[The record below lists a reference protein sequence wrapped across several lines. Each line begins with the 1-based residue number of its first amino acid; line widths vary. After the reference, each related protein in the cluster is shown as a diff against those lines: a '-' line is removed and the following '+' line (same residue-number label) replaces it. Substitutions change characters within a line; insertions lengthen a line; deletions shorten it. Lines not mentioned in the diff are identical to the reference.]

1 MSRPSF
7 LSSVFTVAGGTAVAQ
22 AIALG
27 ALPFITRLYP
37 PELYGGFI
45 IFLAWGGF
53 LLPVVCAR
61 FEVAIALPS
70 SLRAASAV
78 AWGSLGI
85 ALGVS
90 ALCALAVAVAWAM
103 YPPARVAALAL
114 LPLYVLLG
122 GVVQVLGNW
131 AARVHAYRRL
141 SLSRIVQAAATA
153 LLSLAWVP
161 LWGAQALGLV
171 VATLAGQLIALGVLA
186 QGLSQTGFRRRAAP
200 RQVWRLM
207 RHFRRLT
214 LFNVPHVLSDAAQ
227 GSGLPLLIA
236 HFFGAPAA
244 AYYAFS
250 ARLLKAPLGLVSGA
264 VSQVYYPRAASH
276 RHDDERLRRD
286 ALRILAVS
294 TTGVMLVWPLLL
306 LVPDAAYAWAFGAA
320 WAEVGQYLRA
330 LSPWILSAFV
340 AAPLSVLY
348 LVKERFGLD
357 FSLGL
362 AGTLLA
368 FALLVGAWWASG
380 EVILTL
386 WVLALGMTAYNALS
400 TWFEF
405 RYVLGRRRVHG

>member
-37 PELYGGFI
+37 PELYGGFV

-171 VATLAGQLIALGVLA
+171 VATLAGQFIALGVLA

-368 FALLVGAWWASG
+368 FALLVGAWWTSG

>member
-22 AIALG
+22 AIALA

-37 PELYGGFI
+37 PELYGGFV

-90 ALCALAVAVAWAM
+90 VLCALVVAVAWALH
-103 YPPARVAALAL
+103 PPARVAALAL

-122 GVVQVLGNW
+122 GAVQVLGHW
-131 AARVHAYRRL
+131 AARVHAYQRL
-141 SLSRIVQAAATA
+141 SLSRIVQATATA

-171 VATLAGQLIALGVLA
+171 VATLTGQLIALAVLA
-186 QGLSQTGFRRRAAP
+186 QGLSQTGFHRRAVP

-250 ARLLKAPLGLVSGA
+250 TRLLKAPLGLVSGA

-294 TTGVMLVWPLLL
+294 TTGVLLAWPLLL

-380 EVILTL
+380 EVIVTL

-405 RYVLGRRRVHG
+405 RYVLGPRRAHG

>member
-1 MSRPSF
+1 M
-7 LSSVFTVAGGTAVAQ
+7 SSVFTVAGGAAVAQ

-37 PELYGGFI
+37 PELYGGFV
-45 IFLAWGGF
+45 IFLSWGGF
-53 LLPVVCAR
+53 VLPLVCAR

-78 AWGSLGI
+78 VWGSLGI
-85 ALGVS
+85 AAVLS
-90 ALCALAVAVAWAM
+90 TLCALVLALAWALH
-103 YPPARVAALAL
+103 PPARQTSLAL
-114 LPLYVLLG
+114 LPLYALLG
-122 GVVQVLGNW
+122 GAVQVLGNW
-131 AARVHAYRRL
+131 AARVQAYRRL
-141 SLSRIVQAAATA
+141 SLSRIFQAVTTA

-161 LWGAQALGLV
+161 LWDAQPLGLV
-171 VATLAGQLIALGVLA
+171 VATLAGQMIALGVLA
-186 QGLSQTGFRRRAAP
+186 QGLAQTGFKRCARP
-200 RQVWRLM
+200 RQVLRLV

-236 HFFGAPAA
+236 HFFGAPVA

-250 ARLLKAPLGLVSGA
+250 TRLLKAPLGLVSGA
-264 VSQVYYPRAASH
+264 VSQVYYPRAAAH

-286 ALRILAVS
+286 ALRILLAS
-294 TTGVMLVWPLLL
+294 TTAVLLAWPLLL
-306 LVPDAAYAWAFGAA
+306 LAPDAVYGWAFGAA
-320 WAEVGQYLRA
+320 WAEVGDYLRA
-330 LSPWILSAFV
+330 LSPWIFSAFV

-368 FALLVGAWWASG
+368 FALLVGSWWVSG
-380 EVILTL
+380 QVIVTL
-386 WVLALGMTAYNALS
+386 CVLALGMTVYNVLS

-405 RYVLGRRRVHG
+405 RYVLGPRRAHG

>member
-37 PELYGGFI
+37 PELYGGFV

-70 SLRAASAV
+70 SLRAAAAV

-171 VATLAGQLIALGVLA
+171 VATLAGQFIALGVLA

>member
-1 MSRPSF
+1 
-7 LSSVFTVAGGTAVAQ
+7 
-22 AIALG
+22 
-27 ALPFITRLYP
+27 
-37 PELYGGFI
+37 LYGGFV

-90 ALCALAVAVAWAM
+90 ALCALAVAVAWAL
-103 YPPARVAALAL
+103 YPPARLAALAL

-171 VATLAGQLIALGVLA
+171 VATLAGQFIALGVLA

-250 ARLLKAPLGLVSGA
+250 TRLLKAPLGLVSGA

-380 EVILTL
+380 EVIVTL
-386 WVLALGMTAYNALS
+386 WVLALGMTAYNVLS

-405 RYVLGRRRVHG
+405 RYVLGRRRAHG

>member
-22 AIALG
+22 AIALA

-37 PELYGGFI
+37 PELYGGFV

-90 ALCALAVAVAWAM
+90 ALCALAVAAAWAL

-122 GVVQVLGNW
+122 GAVQVLGNW
-131 AARVHAYRRL
+131 AARVQGYRQL

-153 LLSLAWVP
+153 LLSLVWVP

-171 VATLAGQLIALGVLA
+171 VATLAGQLIALAVLA
-186 QGLSQTGFRRRAAP
+186 QGLSQTGFHRRAAP

-250 ARLLKAPLGLVSGA
+250 TRLLKAPLGLVSGA

-294 TTGVMLVWPLLL
+294 TTGVLLAWPLLL

-380 EVILTL
+380 EVIVTL

-405 RYVLGRRRVHG
+405 RYVLGPRRAHG

>member
-1 MSRPSF
+1 MSRPTF

-22 AIALG
+22 AIALA

-37 PELYGGFI
+37 PELYGGFV

-85 ALGVS
+85 ATVLS
-90 ALCALAVAVAWAM
+90 TLCALAVAVAWLL
-103 YPPARVAALAL
+103 YPPARQDALAL

-122 GVVQVLGNW
+122 GAVQVLGNW

-171 VATLAGQLIALGVLA
+171 VATLAGQFIALGLLA

-250 ARLLKAPLGLVSGA
+250 TRLLKAPLGLVSGA

-276 RHDDERLRRD
+276 RHDDARLRRD

-294 TTGVMLVWPLLL
+294 TTAMLLAWPLLL
-306 LVPDAAYAWAFGAA
+306 LVPDTAYAWAFGAA

-362 AGTLLA
+362 AGSLLA

-380 EVILTL
+380 EVIVTL

-405 RYVLGRRRVHG
+405 RYVLGRRRTHG

>member
-7 LSSVFTVAGGTAVAQ
+7 LFSVFTVAGGTALAQ
-22 AIALG
+22 AIALA

-37 PELYGGFI
+37 PELYGGFV

-61 FEVAIALPS
+61 FEVAIALPA

-85 ALGVS
+85 AGVLS
-90 ALCALAVAVAWAM
+90 TLCAMVVALVWAVH
-103 YPPARVAALAL
+103 PPAREPALAL

-122 GVVQVLGNW
+122 GAVQVLGNW
-131 AARVHAYRRL
+131 AARVQAYRRL

-171 VATLAGQLIALGVLA
+171 VATLAGQLIALGVLV
-186 QGLSQTGFRRRAAP
+186 QGLSLTGFRRRARP
-200 RQVWRLM
+200 RQMWRLM

-250 ARLLKAPLGLVSGA
+250 TRLLKAPLGLVSGA

-276 RHDDERLRRD
+276 RHDDARLRRD

-294 TTGVMLVWPLLL
+294 TTGVLVAWPLLL
-306 LVPDAAYAWAFGAA
+306 LVPDVAYVWAFGAA
-320 WAEVGQYLRA
+320 WGEVGTYLRA

-368 FALLVGAWWASG
+368 FALLLGGWWAFG
-380 EVILTL
+380 EVTPTL
-386 WVLALGMTAYNALS
+386 WLLALGMTAYNALS

-405 RYVLGRRRVHG
+405 RYVLGRRRAHG

>member
-22 AIALG
+22 AIALA
-27 ALPFITRLYP
+27 ALPCITRLYP
-37 PELYGGFI
+37 PELYGGFV

-90 ALCALAVAVAWAM
+90 ALCALGVGLAWAL
-103 YPPARVAALAL
+103 YPPARVTALAL

-122 GVVQVLGNW
+122 GAVQVLGNW

-171 VATLAGQLIALGVLA
+171 VATLAGQFIALGVLA

-250 ARLLKAPLGLVSGA
+250 TRLLKAPLGLVSGA

-276 RHDDERLRRD
+276 RHDDARLRRD

-294 TTGVMLVWPLLL
+294 TAAVLLAWPLLL
-306 LVPDAAYAWAFGAA
+306 LVPDTAYAWAFGAA

-380 EVILTL
+380 EVIVTL

-405 RYVLGRRRVHG
+405 RYVLGRRRTHG

>member
-7 LSSVFTVAGGTAVAQ
+7 LTSVFTVAGGTAVAQ
-22 AIALG
+22 AIALA

-37 PELYGGFI
+37 PELYGGLV

-90 ALCALAVAVAWAM
+90 ALCALAVAMAWAL
-103 YPPARVAALAL
+103 YPPARLAALAL

-131 AARVHAYRRL
+131 AARVQGYRRL
-141 SLSRIVQAAATA
+141 SLSRIVQATATA

-244 AYYAFS
+244 ACYAFS

-294 TTGVMLVWPLLL
+294 TTGVLLAWPLLL
-306 LVPDAAYAWAFGAA
+306 LAPDAAYAWAFGPA

-380 EVILTL
+380 EVIVTL

-405 RYVLGRRRVHG
+405 RYVLGRRSAHG

>member
-37 PELYGGFI
+37 PELYGGFV

-131 AARVHAYRRL
+131 AARVHAYRCL

-171 VATLAGQLIALGVLA
+171 VATLAGQFIALGVLA

>member
-1 MSRPSF
+1 
-7 LSSVFTVAGGTAVAQ
+7 
-22 AIALG
+22 
-27 ALPFITRLYP
+27 
-37 PELYGGFI
+37 
-45 IFLAWGGF
+45 
-53 LLPVVCAR
+53 
-61 FEVAIALPS
+61 
-70 SLRAASAV
+70 V

-85 ALGVS
+85 AVVLS
-90 ALCALAVAVAWAM
+90 MLCALAVAAAWAL

-122 GVVQVLGNW
+122 GAVQVLGNW
-131 AARVHAYRRL
+131 AARVQAYRRL
-141 SLSRIVQAAATA
+141 SLSRIAQATATA

-161 LWGAQALGLV
+161 LWGADALGLV

-186 QGLSQTGFRRRAAP
+186 QGLQQTGFRHRSAP

-250 ARLLKAPLGLVSGA
+250 TRLLKAPLGLVSGA

-294 TTGVMLVWPLLL
+294 TTGVLLAWPLLL

-380 EVILTL
+380 EVIVTL

-405 RYVLGRRRVHG
+405 RYVLGPRRVHG

>member
-171 VATLAGQLIALGVLA
+171 VATLAGQFIALGVLA

>member
-7 LSSVFTVAGGTAVAQ
+7 LTSVFTVAGGTAVAQ
-22 AIALG
+22 AIALA

-37 PELYGGFI
+37 PELYGGFV

-90 ALCALAVAVAWAM
+90 ALCALAVAVAWAL
-103 YPPARVAALAL
+103 YPPARLAALAL

-171 VATLAGQLIALGVLA
+171 VATLAGQFIALGVLA

-320 WAEVGQYLRA
+320 
-330 LSPWILSAFV
+330 
-340 AAPLSVLY
+340 
-348 LVKERFGLD
+348 
-357 FSLGL
+357 
-362 AGTLLA
+362 
-368 FALLVGAWWASG
+368 
-380 EVILTL
+380 
-386 WVLALGMTAYNALS
+386 
-400 TWFEF
+400 
-405 RYVLGRRRVHG
+405 

>member
-37 PELYGGFI
+37 PELYGGFV

-122 GVVQVLGNW
+122 GAVQVLGNW

-186 QGLSQTGFRRRAAP
+186 QGLSQTGFRLRAAP

-250 ARLLKAPLGLVSGA
+250 TRLLKAPLGLVSGA

-320 WAEVGQYLRA
+320 WAEVGGYLRA

-380 EVILTL
+380 EVIVTL

>member
-1 MSRPSF
+1 MSRPTF

-22 AIALG
+22 AIALA

-37 PELYGGFI
+37 PELYGGFV

-61 FEVAIALPS
+61 FEVAIALPA

-85 ALGVS
+85 ATVLS
-90 ALCALAVAVAWAM
+90 TLCALAVAVAWLL
-103 YPPARVAALAL
+103 YPPARQDALAL

-122 GVVQVLGNW
+122 GAVQVLGNW

-171 VATLAGQLIALGVLA
+171 VATLAGQFIALGLLA

-250 ARLLKAPLGLVSGA
+250 TRLLKAPLGLVSGA

-294 TTGVMLVWPLLL
+294 TAAVLLAWPVLL

-380 EVILTL
+380 EVIVTL

-405 RYVLGRRRVHG
+405 RYVLGRRRTHG

>member
-37 PELYGGFI
+37 PELYGGFV

-171 VATLAGQLIALGVLA
+171 VATLAGQFIALGVLA

-340 AAPLSVLY
+340 AAPLSVMY

>member
-37 PELYGGFI
+37 PELYGGFV

-186 QGLSQTGFRRRAAP
+186 QGLPQTGFRRRAAP

-250 ARLLKAPLGLVSGA
+250 TRLLKAPLGMVSGA

-320 WAEVGQYLRA
+320 WAEAGQYLRA

-405 RYVLGRRRVHG
+405 RYVLGRRRGHG

>member
-22 AIALG
+22 AIALA

-37 PELYGGFI
+37 PELYGGFV

-85 ALGVS
+85 ALAMS
-90 ALCALAVAVAWAM
+90 ALCALAVAVAWAV
-103 YPPARVAALAL
+103 YPPARVTALAM

-122 GVVQVLGNW
+122 GAVQVLGNW

-141 SLSRIVQAAATA
+141 SLSRIVQATATA

-171 VATLAGQLIALGVLA
+171 VATLAGQLIALAVLA

-250 ARLLKAPLGLVSGA
+250 TRLLKAPLGLVSGA

-294 TTGVMLVWPLLL
+294 TTAVLLAWPLLL
-306 LVPDAAYAWAFGAA
+306 LVPDAAYAWAFGSA
-320 WAEVGQYLRA
+320 WADVGQYLRA
-330 LSPWILSAFV
+330 LSSWILSAFV

-380 EVILTL
+380 EVIVTL
-386 WVLALGMTAYNALS
+386 WVLALGMTAYNVLS

-405 RYVLGRRRVHG
+405 RYVLGPRRAHG

>member
-37 PELYGGFI
+37 PELYGGFV

-90 ALCALAVAVAWAM
+90 ALCALAVAVAWAL
-103 YPPARVAALAL
+103 YPPARLAALAL

-171 VATLAGQLIALGVLA
+171 VATLAGQFIALGVLA

>member
-1 MSRPSF
+1 MSRPTF

-22 AIALG
+22 AIALA

-37 PELYGGFI
+37 PELYGGFV

-85 ALGVS
+85 ATVLS
-90 ALCALAVAVAWAM
+90 TLCALAVAVAWLL
-103 YPPARVAALAL
+103 YPPARQDALAL

-122 GVVQVLGNW
+122 GAVQVLGNW
-131 AARVHAYRRL
+131 AARMHAYRRL

-171 VATLAGQLIALGVLA
+171 VATLAGQFIALGLLA

-250 ARLLKAPLGLVSGA
+250 TRLLKAPLGLVSGA

-294 TTGVMLVWPLLL
+294 TAAVLLAWPLLL
-306 LVPDAAYAWAFGAA
+306 LVPDTAYAWAFGAA

-380 EVILTL
+380 EVIVTL

-405 RYVLGRRRVHG
+405 RYVLGRRRTHG

>member
-7 LSSVFTVAGGTAVAQ
+7 LTSVFTVAGGTAVAQ
-22 AIALG
+22 AIALA
-27 ALPFITRLYP
+27 ALPFITRLYQ
-37 PELYGGFI
+37 PELYGGFV

-70 SLRAASAV
+70 SLRAAWAV

-90 ALCALAVAVAWAM
+90 ALCALAVAVAWAL
-103 YPPARVAALAL
+103 YPPARLAALAL

-171 VATLAGQLIALGVLA
+171 VATLAGQFIALGVLA

-250 ARLLKAPLGLVSGA
+250 TRLLKAPLGLVSGA

-294 TTGVMLVWPLLL
+294 TTGVLLAWPLLL

-368 FALLVGAWWASG
+368 YALLVGAWWMSG
-380 EVILTL
+380 EVIVTL

>member
-1 MSRPSF
+1 
-7 LSSVFTVAGGTAVAQ
+7 VAQ
-22 AIALG
+22 AIALA

-37 PELYGGFI
+37 PELYGGFV

-53 LLPVVCAR
+53 VLPVVCAR

-78 AWGSLGI
+78 VWGSLGI
-85 ALGVS
+85 ALAVS
-90 ALCALAVAVAWAM
+90 ALCALAVAVAWAL

-122 GVVQVLGNW
+122 GAVQVLGNW

-186 QGLSQTGFRRRAAP
+186 QGLTQTGFRRRAAP

-250 ARLLKAPLGLVSGA
+250 TRLLKAPLGLVSGA

-276 RHDDERLRRD
+276 RHDDARLRRD

-294 TTGVMLVWPLLL
+294 TTGVLLAWPLLL

-380 EVILTL
+380 EVIVTL

-405 RYVLGRRRVHG
+405 RYVLGPRRAHG

>member
-37 PELYGGFI
+37 PELYGGFV

-70 SLRAASAV
+70 SMRAASAV

-90 ALCALAVAVAWAM
+90 ALCALAVAVAWAL
-103 YPPARVAALAL
+103 YPPARLAALAL

-171 VATLAGQLIALGVLA
+171 VATLAGQFIALGVLA

>member
-22 AIALG
+22 AIALA

-37 PELYGGFI
+37 PELYGGFV

-90 ALCALAVAVAWAM
+90 ALCALAVAVAWALH
-103 YPPARVAALAL
+103 PPARVAALAL

-122 GVVQVLGNW
+122 GALQVLGNW

-141 SLSRIVQAAATA
+141 SLSRIVQAATTA

-171 VATLAGQLIALGVLA
+171 VATLAGQLIALGVLT
-186 QGLSQTGFRRRAAP
+186 QGMKQTGFRRRAAP

-250 ARLLKAPLGLVSGA
+250 TRLLKAPLGLVSGA

-276 RHDDERLRRD
+276 RHDDARLRRD

-294 TTGVMLVWPLLL
+294 TTGVLLAWPLLL

-380 EVILTL
+380 EVIVTL

-405 RYVLGRRRVHG
+405 RYVLGPRRAHG

>member
-37 PELYGGFI
+37 PELYGGFV

-90 ALCALAVAVAWAM
+90 ALCALAVAVAWTL
-103 YPPARVAALAL
+103 YPPARLAALAL

-171 VATLAGQLIALGVLA
+171 VATLAGQFIALGVLA

>member
-1 MSRPSF
+1 MGSGASQLRR
-7 LSSVFTVAGGTAVAQ
+7 LRRACEAVASCSK
-22 AIALG
+22 L
-27 ALPFITRLYP
+27 
-37 PELYGGFI
+37 
-45 IFLAWGGF
+45 
-53 LLPVVCAR
+53 
-61 FEVAIALPS
+61 
-70 SLRAASAV
+70 
-78 AWGSLGI
+78 
-85 ALGVS
+85 VS
-90 ALCALAVAVAWAM
+90 
-103 YPPARVAALAL
+103 
-114 LPLYVLLG
+114 
-122 GVVQVLGNW
+122 Q
-131 AARVHAYRRL
+131 
-141 SLSRIVQAAATA
+141 
-153 LLSLAWVP
+153 
-161 LWGAQALGLV
+161 V

-186 QGLSQTGFRRRAAP
+186 QGLSQTGFHRRATP

-236 HFFGAPAA
+236 HLFGAPAA

-286 ALRILAVS
+286 ALRILVVS
-294 TTGVMLVWPLLL
+294 TTGVLLAWPLLL
-306 LVPDAAYAWAFGAA
+306 LVPDAAYAWAFGPA

-380 EVILTL
+380 EVIVTL

-405 RYVLGRRRVHG
+405 RYVLGPRRAHG

>member
-7 LSSVFTVAGGTAVAQ
+7 LTSVFTVAGGTAVAQ
-22 AIALG
+22 AIALA

-37 PELYGGFI
+37 PELYGGFV

-90 ALCALAVAVAWAM
+90 ALCALAVAVAWAL
-103 YPPARVAALAL
+103 YPPARLAALAL

-171 VATLAGQLIALGVLA
+171 VATLAGQFIALGVLA

-368 FALLVGAWWASG
+368 FALLAGAWWASG

-405 RYVLGRRRVHG
+405 RYVLGRRRAHG

>member
-22 AIALG
+22 AIVLG

-37 PELYGGFI
+37 PELYGGFV

-171 VATLAGQLIALGVLA
+171 VATLAGQFIALGVLA

>member
-22 AIALG
+22 AIALA

-37 PELYGGFI
+37 PELYGGYV

-53 LLPVVCAR
+53 LLPVACAR
-61 FEVAIALPS
+61 FDVAIALPS

-85 ALGVS
+85 VLGVS
-90 ALCALAVAVAWAM
+90 ALCALAVAVAWALLS
-103 YPPARVAALAL
+103 PARVATLAL

-122 GVVQVLGNW
+122 GAVQVLGNW
-131 AARVHAYRRL
+131 AARMQAYKQL

-153 LLSLAWVP
+153 LLSLAWAQ

-186 QGLSQTGFRRRAAP
+186 QGLTQTGFRRRCAP

-227 GSGLPLLIA
+227 RSGLPLLIS
-236 HFFGAPAA
+236 HFFGPPAA

-250 ARLLKAPLGLVSGA
+250 TRLLQAPLGLVSGA
-264 VSQVYYPRAASH
+264 VAQVYYPRAASH
-276 RHDDERLRRD
+276 RHDDARLRRD

-294 TTGVMLVWPLLL
+294 TTGVLLAWPLLL
-306 LVPDAAYAWAFGAA
+306 LLPDAAYVWAFGAA
-320 WAEVGQYLRA
+320 WAEVGHYLRA

-380 EVILTL
+380 EVIVSL
-386 WVLALGMTAYNALS
+386 WVLALGMTAYNVLS

-405 RYVLGRRRVHG
+405 RYVIGPRRVHG

>member
-37 PELYGGFI
+37 PELYGGFV

-171 VATLAGQLIALGVLA
+171 VATLAGQFIALGVLA

>member
-1 MSRPSF
+1 MSRSF

-37 PELYGGFI
+37 PELYGGFV

-90 ALCALAVAVAWAM
+90 ALCALAVAVAWAL
-103 YPPARVAALAL
+103 YPPARLAALAL

-171 VATLAGQLIALGVLA
+171 VATLAGQFIALGVLA

>member
-1 MSRPSF
+1 MSRPTF

-22 AIALG
+22 AIALA

-37 PELYGGFI
+37 PELYGGFV

-85 ALGVS
+85 ATVLS
-90 ALCALAVAVAWAM
+90 TLCALAVAVAWLL
-103 YPPARVAALAL
+103 YPPARQDALAL

-122 GVVQVLGNW
+122 GAVQVLGNW

-171 VATLAGQLIALGVLA
+171 VATLAGQFIALGLLA

-250 ARLLKAPLGLVSGA
+250 TRLLKAPLGLVSGA

-286 ALRILAVS
+286 ALRLLAVS
-294 TTGVMLVWPLLL
+294 TAAVLLAWPVLL

-380 EVILTL
+380 EVIVTL

-405 RYVLGRRRVHG
+405 RYVLGRRRTHG

>member
-37 PELYGGFI
+37 PELYGGFV

-171 VATLAGQLIALGVLA
+171 VATLAGQFIALGVLA

-294 TTGVMLVWPLLL
+294 TTGVMLVWPLVL

>member
-37 PELYGGFI
+37 PELYGGFV

-171 VATLAGQLIALGVLA
+171 VATLAGQFIALGVLA

-405 RYVLGRRRVHG
+405 RYVLGRRRVPG

>member
-37 PELYGGFI
+37 PELYGGFV

-85 ALGVS
+85 AAVLS
-90 ALCALAVAVAWAM
+90 TLCAAVVALVWAVH
-103 YPPARVAALAL
+103 PPAREPALAL

-122 GVVQVLGNW
+122 GAVQVLGNW
-131 AARVHAYRRL
+131 VARVQAYRRL
-141 SLSRIVQAAATA
+141 SLSRIVQALATA
-153 LLSLAWVP
+153 GLSLAWVP

-171 VATLAGQLIALGVLA
+171 VATLAGQFIALGVLA

-236 HFFGAPAA
+236 YFFGAPAA

-405 RYVLGRRRVHG
+405 RYVLGRRRAHG